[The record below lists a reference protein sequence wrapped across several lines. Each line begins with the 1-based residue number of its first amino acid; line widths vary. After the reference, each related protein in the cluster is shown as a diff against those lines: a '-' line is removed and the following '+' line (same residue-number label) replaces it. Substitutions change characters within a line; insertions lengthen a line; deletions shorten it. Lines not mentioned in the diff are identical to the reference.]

1 MRGVEGGTA
10 RSVATGVGHNATM
23 SRAVYLH
30 VGAPR
35 TGSSYLHR
43 RLAANR
49 ESLVAHG
56 VQVPAP
62 DGQAAAAHDL
72 VGRRLGSTD
81 VSGRWDQ
88 LVRATARVDGTAV
101 ISHDILAGARSEEAM
116 RALGSFRNADL
127 HVVFV
132 VRDLARQL
140 PAEWQESLKR
150 GRSWT
155 YARFLDRMVARKGAT
170 ARTFWRSQDISDV
183 LRRWTA
189 GLEPDHVHVIVA
201 PAGEPTNEQRWE
213 LYCSA
218 LGIDPSWAPIDV
230 AEVPGPLSITEAGA
244 LRAVNQRLQQVEHD
258 AMTRRQLIRETLDT
272 RHVSPGAGGG
282 PDDRITLRPDLLA
295 WAAGITE
302 EWVDWLTGSG
312 VHVVGRVEDL
322 WSPIPDPDVE
332 WADPDE
338 PDPAAVATTALDL
351 LATMTVQATRRVP
364 PNPPT
369 ALARAARLLR
379 GAG

>member
-1 MRGVEGGTA
+1 
-10 RSVATGVGHNATM
+10 M

-49 ESLVAHG
+49 DSLASHG
-56 VQVPAP
+56 VHLPVP
-62 DGQAAAAHDL
+62 DGQASAAHDL
-72 VGRRLGSTD
+72 VGRRFGTSD
-81 VSGRWDQ
+81 VAGHWEH
-88 LVRATARVDGTAV
+88 LVRAALRVDGTAV
-101 ISHDILAGARSEEAM
+101 ISHDVLAGARGDEAR
-116 RALGSFRNADL
+116 RALGSFRDADV
-127 HVVFV
+127 HVVYV

-155 YARFLDRMVARKGAT
+155 YERFLERMVARRGAT
-170 ARTFWRSQDISDV
+170 AQQFWRSQDISDV

-189 GLEPDHVHVIVA
+189 GLEPDKVHVIVA
-201 PAGEPTNEQRWE
+201 PSGDPTPEQRWD
-213 LYCSA
+213 LYCAA
-218 LGIDPSWAPIDV
+218 LGIDPAWAPSDV
-230 AEVPGPLSITEAGA
+230 GQVPAPLSITEAGA
-244 LRAVNQRLQQVEHD
+244 LRAVNQRLQEVEHD
-258 AMTRRQLIRETLDT
+258 AVTRRRLIRTALDT
-272 RHVSPGAGGG
+272 RQHSPGAGGG
-282 PDDRITLRPDLLA
+282 PDDRITLRPDLSA

-312 VHVVGRVEDL
+312 VHVIGRVEDL
-322 WSPIPDPDVE
+322 WSPLPDPDAV
-332 WADPDE
+332 WADPDQ
-338 PDPAAVATTALDL
+338 PDAAAVATTALDL

-364 PNPPT
+364 PDPPT
-369 ALARAARLLR
+369 AFARAARRLR